1 MNEEPAESDRKI
13 VKEKSCDCCRFFRWN
28 ERNQKFE
35 CRRNAPR
42 WNSGSGT
49 GCTDTLW
56 PEVTSDLWCG
66 DWIKSDEWIY
76 A

>member
-1 MNEEPAESDRKI
+1 MTEESK
-13 VKEKSCDCCRFFRWN
+13 KEIKSIKDCCCNSCSFFRWN
-28 ERNQKFE
+28 EQEQRFE

-56 PEVTSDLWCG
+56 PEVTANLWCG
-66 DWIKSDEWIY
+66 EWEKSSEWLY